1 MNKKDTGL
9 AILLTFFIIA
19 GLIFI
24 APIVTFG
31 LSYFAGWIAKITIGG
46 FIVEGFSSLG
56 LSVLRDDIPLIA
68 GVIGWI
74 AGFFSST
81 AYVSKQN

>member
-1 MNKKDTGL
+1 MDKEKII
-9 AILLTFFIIA
+9 AILLTFFIIV

-31 LSYFAGWIAKITIGG
+31 LSYFAGWLAKITIGG

-56 LSVLRDDIPLIA
+56 LTVLRDDIPLIA